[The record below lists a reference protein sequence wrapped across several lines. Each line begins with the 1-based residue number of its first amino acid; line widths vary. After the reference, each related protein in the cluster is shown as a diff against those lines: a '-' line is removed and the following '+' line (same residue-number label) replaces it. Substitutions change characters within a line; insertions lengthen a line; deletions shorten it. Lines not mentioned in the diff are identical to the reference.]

1 LIEQKYLVDD
11 IFGISRDLPLNYIER
26 TYVDDIFL
34 KNLVRRQHLVIYGSS
49 KQGKTS
55 LIKHCLDTS
64 DYIFVYC
71 SNKWT
76 LNNLYEVILKQ
87 AGFELTGTNTIST
100 SGQQKILAKLKA
112 GVQEGEIEQ
121 ESLTKA
127 PLELDSPLD
136 TNDIIASL
144 NAINFTKFIVL
155 EDFHYLPVDTQ
166 KDFAV
171 GLKAFHEKS
180 KLSFII
186 IGVWLEK
193 NKFSEYNRDLT
204 GRILSINAD
213 KWEIEELKKV
223 ISHGEA
229 LLNIYFTEK
238 FKKYLLILCH
248 GSVYIIQETCRQC
261 CINDNI
267 YSTQEKYKE
276 VGSTAICSEIIRE
289 LNIRI

>member
-1 LIEQKYLVDD
+1 MIEKKYSVDD
-11 IFGISRDLPLNYIER
+11 VFGISRDLHLNYIER
-26 TYVDDIFL
+26 TYVDDILL
-34 KNLVRRQHLVIYGSS
+34 KNLVRRQHLVVYGSS

-55 LIKHCLDTS
+55 LIKHCLDTN

-76 LNNLYEVILKQ
+76 LNNLYEAILKQ

-112 GVQEGEIEQ
+112 GVQEGKIEQ
-121 ESLTKA
+121 ESLTKT

-144 NAINFTKFIVL
+144 SAINFRKLIVL
-155 EDFHYLPVDTQ
+155 EDFHYLPIDTQ
-166 KDFAV
+166 KDFAIA
-171 GLKAFHEKS
+171 LKAFHEKS

-186 IGVWLEK
+186 VGVWLEK
-193 NKFSEYNRDLT
+193 NKFSVYNRDLT

-223 ISHGEA
+223 ISNGEA
-229 LLNIYFTEK
+229 LLNIYFTET
-238 FKKYLLILCH
+238 FKKDLLVSCY

-267 YSTQEKYKE
+267 YSTQDKYKE

-289 LNIRI
+289 LNFRI

>member
-1 LIEQKYLVDD
+1 MIEQKYLVDD

-127 PLELDSPLD
+127 PLELDFPLD

-238 FKKYLLILCH
+238 FKKDLLILCH

>member
-238 FKKYLLILCH
+238 FKKDLLVLCY

>member
-1 LIEQKYLVDD
+1 MIEQKYLVDD